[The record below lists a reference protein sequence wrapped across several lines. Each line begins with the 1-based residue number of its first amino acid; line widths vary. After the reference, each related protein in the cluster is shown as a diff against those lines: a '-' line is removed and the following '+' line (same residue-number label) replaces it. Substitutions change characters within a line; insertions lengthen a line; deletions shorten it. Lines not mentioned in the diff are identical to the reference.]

1 MSTYGP
7 THVLTKAF
15 TAGAAIGANKIVK
28 FSADGTVI
36 ESTAATDI
44 SIGVAPDYDVAS
56 GDTVP
61 VQLGGIALCKAGGTV
76 GIGALVVS
84 GAAGVA
90 VAAAAASGVNN
101 RIIGRALQA
110 AVSGDVFAVLV
121 MPVEYQ
127 GQ

>member
-1 MSTYGP
+1 MSTFGP
-7 THVLTKAF
+7 VYLLDQTFL
-15 TAGAAIGANKIVK
+15 AGAAIGANKIVK

-44 SIGVAPDYDVAS
+44 SIGVAPDYDIAS
-56 GDTVP
+56 GENAP
-61 VQLGGIALCKAGGTV
+61 IRLAGIALCKAGGTV
-76 GIGALVVS
+76 AIGSLVVS

-90 VAAAAASGVNN
+90 VAGAAGAGVNN
-101 RIIGRALQA
+101 QIIGRALQA

-121 MPVEYQ
+121 IPVAYQ